1 MIIKRRRFKQ
11 IQTLEDRLAEGSRK
25 AREEARLLPP
35 GIKREELL
43 RRARRNEVAANMSQW
58 LRSPGLSAPT

>member
-11 IQTLEDRLAEGSRK
+11 IQTLEDRLNEDSRR

-35 GIKREELL
+35 GRKREELL
-43 RRARRNEVAANMSQW
+43 RRARRNEVAANMSHW
-58 LRSPGLSAPT
+58 LRSPGLRVPT